1 MTNRPFAIALAV
13 GMSLAL
19 LSGLARAGGDS
30 VEGRDEDENG
40 GGFFGEAKDIKGF
53 RPVHSARV
61 SAAAKDGRTYI
72 TSTNAEGQFRLGGFG
87 KEVSPDDVDVKC
99 SAKGYR
105 SVDVIRRR
113 MSSAPEAPVEVECLL
128 ERE

>member
-1 MTNRPFAIALAV
+1 MTKGSFAIALAV

-19 LSGLARAGGDS
+19 LSGFARAGGDS

-40 GGFFGEAKDIKGF
+40 GFFGEAKDVKGF
-53 RPVHSARV
+53 RPVQSARV

-72 TSTNAEGQFRLGGFG
+72 TSTNAEGQFRLGSFG
-87 KEVSPDDVDVKC
+87 KEVNPDDVDVKC
-99 SAKGYR
+99 SANGYR

-113 MSSAPEAPVEVECLL
+113 MSSAPEAPIEVECLL

>member
-1 MTNRPFAIALAV
+1 MSKRPFGFAIAV
-13 GMSLAL
+13 GMSLTL
-19 LSGLARAGGDS
+19 LAGLARAGGDS
-30 VEGRDEDENG
+30 VEGRDEDDN

-53 RPVHSARV
+53 RPVQSARV

-72 TSTNAEGQFRLGGFG
+72 TSTNAEGQFRMGGFG
-87 KEVSPDDVDVKC
+87 KEVNPDDVDVKC
-99 SAKGYR
+99 SANGYR

>member
-1 MTNRPFAIALAV
+1 MIAKRSAILFALAV
-13 GMSLAL
+13 TLAAL
-19 LSGLARAGGDS
+19 PGVASAGGDS

-40 GGFFGEAKDIKGF
+40 GFFGEAKDIKGF
-53 RPVHSARV
+53 RPIQAARV

-87 KEVSPDDVDVKC
+87 KEINPEEVDVKC